1 MAGVNV
7 LLMQQ
12 VQEVAADTPADCV
25 QVTDWF
31 GRLKYIQ
38 DSYAAEVT
46 EKTDREQELDEVK
59 AELARPLINGNKVLM
74 TVMNIPV
81 VYGTWREETK
91 LIGFFDDGFNC
102 SIIRTSRA
110 EELGLWGEP
119 VTLELGTVNA
129 TLKFRPNSTVL
140 SLWTIQVLDIFS
152 RLLDWMFCQEFCQ
165 LSTWR

>member
-59 AELARPLINGNKVLM
+59 AVP
-74 TVMNIPV
+74 
-81 VYGTWREETK
+81 
-91 LIGFFDDGFNC
+91 
-102 SIIRTSRA
+102 
-110 EELGLWGEP
+110 
-119 VTLELGTVNA
+119 TL
-129 TLKFRPNSTVL
+129 TLKYYHIKIVRYHNIIISQYYDI
-140 SLWTIQVLDIFS
+140 TIL
-152 RLLDWMFCQEFCQ
+152 ENHK
-165 LSTWR
+165 